1 MSGAVLIVCTANVCR
16 SPVAQI
22 LLANRMPGVA
32 VASAGL
38 RASAGRGADERAVQ
52 LMARRG
58 LDLSAHTATP
68 LVQQHVR
75 DAALILTMTREQ
87 RATLIGDWPDVHG
100 KVHRLGEA
108 GGFDVIDPY
117 RRDPF
122 IFELAIAQIEQG
134 LADWHSA
141 IDQLCR

>member
-1 MSGAVLIVCTANVCR
+1 MSGGVLIVCTANVCR
-16 SPVAQI
+16 SPVAQV
-22 LLANRMPGVA
+22 LLASRMPGVA

-38 RASAGRGADERAVQ
+38 QASAGRGADEFAVQ

-58 LDLSAHTATP
+58 LDLSAHAATP
-68 LVQQHVR
+68 LTAQQVR
-75 DAALILTMTREQ
+75 DVALILTMTREQ
-87 RATLIGDWPDVHG
+87 RTTLIASWPDAHG

-108 GGFDVIDPY
+108 GGFDVVDPY

-141 IDQLCR
+141 IDQRCR